1 MKANCPLVSDLR
13 LKEKAT
19 RILMCYNPEWLRI
32 GLHIVLGGDSL
43 LCNEEREHEKEDLF
57 LRMIIEK
64 QFFSHSGVAKSFAYN
79 KLVEGL
85 YRPGYFEALGSI
97 ILKRFILLVI
107 SLDKAKSES
116 SLPIKYGIDGLDG
129 GSPLLFCRHS
139 KIKSSQQIIHGMM

>member
-32 GLHIVLGGDSL
+32 GLHIVLAGDSL

-64 QFFSHSGVAKSFAYN
+64 QFFSHSGVVKSFAYN

-107 SLDKAKSES
+107 SLDKAKTES

-139 KIKSSQQIIHGMM
+139 NIKSSQQIIHGTL